1 MNARADWGGV
11 SRPSSQAWIATGS
24 SCRWPSMIP
33 AVRCWSSACTP
44 PWPMRPS
51 RWSVPPRRF
60 TRVHSSTRGGNRK
73 NSPDSMACEMRTMS
87 CGTTRPAPRFR
98 CPTSLLPICPSG
110 RPTASP
116 DALSSVRGARFQSR
130 CQMGVSPSSTALPSR
145 PGRKPQPSSTIRTTG
160 VRGPRLFAI
169 LEGMQSSRALR
180 ALPVVLWLA
189 PCLSLAAQARY
200 RVTTDGAWFY
210 QEPEGKRLARLAR
223 GTIVVGGES
232 RDAWQ
237 GVTLEGWIFATS
249 VGPTPRAGY
258 DLAVTRAPE
267 ENLRSAPA
275 GALIGR
281 LPRGFVLNKVAEGTS
296 GNWVH
301 VLRAGWVEKAAVESL
316 AQVAS
321 SDPDSGGP
329 TPGPRPGAPATPGH
343 GPGVG
348 PPDTN
353 SSPTAPV
360 DPSRV
365 ESARRTV
372 LYRAPEGAP
381 TGTLAPSAPL
391 RVLGRSGDWTRIE
404 IDGWV
409 RSGDLQA
416 APAGV
421 LVGVSAAE
429 LRAEPQR
436 YVGQVLRWTLQF
448 IAVQKADELRPDIP
462 NGATYLLARGPLPER
477 GFVYVVVPEAKRLQ
491 LDALTPLAT
500 VQVTARVR
508 AGRTRFLGN
517 PVLDLMSLETLP

>member
-1 MNARADWGGV
+1 
-11 SRPSSQAWIATGS
+11 
-24 SCRWPSMIP
+24 
-33 AVRCWSSACTP
+33 
-44 PWPMRPS
+44 MRPS

-87 CGTTRPAPRFR
+87 CGTTRPAPRFK
-98 CPTSLLPICPSG
+98 CPTSLLPIWPSG
-110 RPTASP
+110 SPTASP
-116 DALSSVRGARFQSR
+116 DALRSVRGARLQRR
-130 CQMGVSPSSTALPSR
+130 CQTGVSPSSTALPSR

-275 GALIGR
+275 GALIGK
-281 LPRGFVLNKVAEGTS
+281 LPQGFVLNKVAEGTS

-316 AQVAS
+316 AQVAN

-329 TPGPRPGAPATPGH
+329 TPGPR
-343 GPGVG
+343 PGVG

-391 RVLGRSGDWTRIE
+391 RVLGRSGDWTRVE
-404 IDGWV
+404 LEGWV
-409 RSGDLQA
+409 KSTDLEI
-416 APAGV
+416 APPGV
-421 LVGVSAAE
+421 LMGITAAE
-429 LRAEPQR
+429 LRTDPQR
-436 YVGQVLRWTLQF
+436 YAGQVLRWTLQY
-448 IAVQKADELRPDIP
+448 IAAQQADELRPEIS
-462 NGATYLLARGPLPER
+462 NGSRYFLARGPLPEH
-477 GFVYVVVPEAKRLQ
+477 GFVYVIVPEAKRPQ
-491 LDALTPLAT
+491 LESLSPLAT
-500 VQVTARVR
+500 IQVTARVR
-508 AGRTRFLGN
+508 TGRTRFLGN
-517 PVLDLMSLETLP
+517 PVLDLISLETLP

>member
-1 MNARADWGGV
+1 
-11 SRPSSQAWIATGS
+11 
-24 SCRWPSMIP
+24 
-33 AVRCWSSACTP
+33 
-44 PWPMRPS
+44 
-51 RWSVPPRRF
+51 
-60 TRVHSSTRGGNRK
+60 
-73 NSPDSMACEMRTMS
+73 
-87 CGTTRPAPRFR
+87 
-98 CPTSLLPICPSG
+98 
-110 RPTASP
+110 
-116 DALSSVRGARFQSR
+116 
-130 CQMGVSPSSTALPSR
+130 
-145 PGRKPQPSSTIRTTG
+145 
-160 VRGPRLFAI
+160 
-169 LEGMQSSRALR
+169 MQFSRALR
-180 ALPVVLWLA
+180 ALPVVFWLGPSA
-189 PCLSLAAQARY
+189 PDASLAAQARY
-200 RVTTDGAWFY
+200 RITTDGAWFF
-210 QEPEGKRLARLAR
+210 QEAGGKRLARLAR
-223 GTIVVGGES
+223 GAQVAGG
-232 RDAWQ
+232 DAQ
-237 GVTLEGWIFATS
+237 GDWLAVTLEGWIFATS
-249 VGPTPRAGY
+249 VGPTPRAGFE
-258 DLAVTRAPE
+258 LAVTRAPE

-275 GALIGR
+275 GALVGR
-281 LPRGFVLNKVAEGTS
+281 LPQGFLLTRVSDGGTDR
-296 GNWVH
+296 WVH
-301 VLRAGWVEKAAVESL
+301 VTRTGWVQKGDVEAV

-321 SDPDSGGP
+321 SRMAADSDTAP
-329 TPGPRPGAPATPGH
+329 ARLTPGRSPGVTATPGR

-348 PPDTN
+348 QPDT
-353 SSPTAPV
+353 SPAAP
-360 DPSRV
+360 DPSHV

-391 RVLGRSGDWTRIE
+391 RVLGRSGDWTRVE

-462 NGATYLLARGPLPER
+462 NGAMYLLARGPLPER
-477 GFVYVVVPEAKRLQ
+477 GFVYVVVPEAKRAQ